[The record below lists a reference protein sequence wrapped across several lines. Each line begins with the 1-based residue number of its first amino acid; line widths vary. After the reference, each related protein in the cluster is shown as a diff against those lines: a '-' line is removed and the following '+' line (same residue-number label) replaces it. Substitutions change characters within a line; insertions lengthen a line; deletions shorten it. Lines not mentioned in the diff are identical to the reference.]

1 MQTIVLVIHVMLAI
15 ALCGVVLLQRSEGG
29 GLGMGGGGG
38 ASGGL
43 GLMSGR
49 TTANLLTRTTAIL
62 AGSFMATSI
71 LLAVLSGGSQRGS
84 VLDRAPELPPIN
96 VPMQAPTPNFGAPA
110 PVVPAPTTPVPGANT
125 PEGPAGFQPTPQP
138 APANQNPIVPFNP
151 APAAPGAPAVP
162 FGK

>member
-29 GLGMGGGGG
+29 GLGMGGGG

-110 PVVPAPTTPVPGANT
+110 PVVPGPTTVPGANT
-125 PEGPAGFQPTPQP
+125 PEGPAGFQPAPQQ
-138 APANQNPIVPFNP
+138 APANQNPVVPFNP

>member
-29 GLGMGGGGG
+29 GLGMGGGG

-71 LLAVLSGGSQRGS
+71 LLAVLSGGSCSAQC
-84 VLDRAPELPPIN
+84 N
-96 VPMQAPTPNFGAPA
+96 
-110 PVVPAPTTPVPGANT
+110 TTPHTASATLDNT
-125 PEGPAGFQPTPQP
+125 ACHWPKLKQWITATR
-138 APANQNPIVPFNP
+138 AYRI
-151 APAAPGAPAVP
+151 
-162 FGK
+162 